1 MKRATLRH
9 TVAAALVTASIA
21 CVTSA
26 SAQQTIKVGWTIPA
40 EESKYWMMKRP
51 TEFSQLGK
59 DYKIEWVQF
68 QGTAPMT
75 QALAAGALDCATQ
88 SPLALA
94 QGVANG
100 GLKAYIVASH
110 VFEKPG
116 SYSVYWAVKE
126 DSPIKTMADLKGKTL
141 SINVLG
147 SGIYGPAAILMR
159 NAGVDPAKDV
169 KWVEVGFALSEDAL
183 RSGRVDSAAMNQPFA
198 ARMEGK
204 GGTRKLFSLSEQQ
217 PNIVHILEACR
228 ADFVDKNPDLAKA
241 YVRDLTLGMKKALG
255 NREETL
261 KVVNEV
267 MKAPI
272 PVLDTYLL
280 KDNDFARDPG
290 AAPNFEAIQTMLG
303 TYKDTGMLPTLLKA
317 SRLEASDDRCAD
329 PVTGPAARQPHM
341 RHHRACPGDFV
352 LTRP

>member
-1 MKRATLRH
+1 MKRIAFRRLLAAGLTMGALFGAT
-9 TVAAALVTASIA
+9 S
-21 CVTSA
+21 SY
-26 SAQQTIKVGWTIPA
+26 AQQTIRVGWTIPA

-51 TEFSQLGK
+51 TEFSSLGK
-59 DYKIEWVQF
+59 TYKVEWVQF

-94 QGVANG
+94 QGVVGG

-116 SYSVYWAVKE
+116 SFSVYWAVKDE
-126 DSPIKTMADLKGKTL
+126 SPIKTIADLKGKTL

-147 SGIYGPAAILMR
+147 SGIYGPMAILLKQ
-159 NAGVDPAKDV
+159 AGVDPAKDV
-169 KWVEVGFALSEDAL
+169 KFVEVGFALSEEAL
-183 RSGRVDSAAMNQPFA
+183 RAGRVDAAAMNQPFA

-204 GGTRKLFSLSEQQ
+204 GGTRKLFSLSQQQ

-228 ADFVDKNPDLAKA
+228 AEFVDKNPDLAKA
-241 YVRDLTLGMKKALG
+241 YVSDLTLGMKKALN
-255 NREETL
+255 NRDETL

-272 PVLDTYLL
+272 PVLETYLL
-280 KDNDFARDPG
+280 KPNDFARDPG
-290 AAPNFEAIQTMLG
+290 AAPDFAAIQTMLN
-303 TYKDTGMLPTLLKA
+303 TYHETGMLPTKLDAMAWKHSSIVA
-317 SRLEASDDRCAD
+317 
-329 PVTGPAARQPHM
+329 PIQ
-341 RHHRACPGDFV
+341 
-352 LTRP
+352 

>member
-1 MKRATLRH
+1 MKRAAFKR
-9 TVAAALVTASIA
+9 VAAAALFTTAVA
-21 CVTSA
+21 TATSA
-26 SAQQTIKVGWTIPA
+26 FAQQTIKVGWTIPA

-51 TEFSQLGK
+51 TEFPELGK
-59 DYKIEWVQF
+59 SYKIEWVQF

-88 SPLALA
+88 STLALA
-94 QGVANG
+94 QGAVSG

-116 SYSVYWAVKE
+116 SFSVYWAVKE
-126 DSPIKTMADLKGKTL
+126 DSPIKTIADLKGKTM
-141 SINVLG
+141 SINVFG

-169 KWVEVGFALSEDAL
+169 KFVEVGFALSEDAL
-183 RSGRVDSAAMNQPFA
+183 RSGRVDAAAMNQPFA

-241 YVRDLTLGMKKALG
+241 YVRDLTLGMKKALA

-290 AAPNFEAIQTMLG
+290 AAPNFEAIQAMLS
-303 TYKDTGMLPTLLKA
+303 TYKESGMLPSLLN
-317 SRLEASDDRCAD
+317 ASDWKHPTIVA
-329 PVTGPAARQPHM
+329 PLQ
-341 RHHRACPGDFV
+341 
-352 LTRP
+352 